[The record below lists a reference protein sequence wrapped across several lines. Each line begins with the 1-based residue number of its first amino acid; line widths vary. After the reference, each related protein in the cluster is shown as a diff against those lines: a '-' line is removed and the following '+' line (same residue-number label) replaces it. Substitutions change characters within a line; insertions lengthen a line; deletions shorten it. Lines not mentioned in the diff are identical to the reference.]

1 MIIFHLNDFCRWMN
15 DEVGGNG
22 PLPNLLHD
30 DYGAALADSLK
41 KHFAED
47 RPKGGLRMSNIGKPA
62 TVLALAKLGYIEPE
76 PRGKSRVIFHLG
88 DVFENLL
95 EVLMQAYGIKVLES
109 QTEVHHLGL
118 TGHLDYVIESPVTG
132 EPVIVE
138 AKTMSPNYT
147 RIFKREQNNDRGYIT
162 QLAMYSAAKQMPAT
176 WVCFDKGTAETFE
189 VQTNPGSFQ
198 EALLKAEDVIER
210 LDNVQALE
218 DILHTSGGYFRAP
231 PPIPEK
237 YRGKMTGNFLV
248 PTQLKMSP
256 FRYALYNI
264 VSGTNGY
271 NKATEYVDGPKG
283 FVDMEREL
291 NRLVENGEVIYD
303 A

>member
-1 MIIFHLNDFCRWMN
+1 MFHLNDFTDWMN
-15 DEVGGNG
+15 NRVGGNG

-30 DYGAALADSLK
+30 DYGAALSDSLR

-47 RPKGGLRMSNIGKPA
+47 RQKGGLRMSSIGKPA
-62 TVLALAKLGYIEPE
+62 TLLALAKLGYVEPE
-76 PRGKSRVIFHLG
+76 PRGKSRIIFHLG

-95 EVLMQAYGIKVLES
+95 EVLMQSYGIEVLES
-109 QTEVHHLGL
+109 QTEVKHLGL
-118 TGHLDYVIESPVTG
+118 TGHLDYVIKSPVTG

-147 RIFKREQNNDRGYIT
+147 RIFKREQNNDRGYVT
-162 QLAMYSAAKQMPAT
+162 QLAMYSAAKNMPAT

-189 VQTNPGSFQ
+189 VQTNPGAFQ
-198 EALLKAEDVIER
+198 AALEKAEDVIAR
-210 LDNVQALE
+210 LGQVQSLE

-231 PPIPEK
+231 PPLPEK
-237 YRGKMTGNFLV
+237 YRGKMTGNHLV

-256 FRYALYNI
+256 FRFALYNI
-264 VSGTNGY
+264 VEGINGY
-271 NKATEYVDGPKG
+271 NKPTQYVDGFKTYEE
-283 FVDMEREL
+283 MRETL
-291 NRLVENGEVIYD
+291 GRLVQNGEVIYD